1 MDAKK
6 ARQVNFR
13 LDEETFAKLE
23 DMKAKSGVDGSKII
37 RTLIWEGEVNV
48 HYGQREII
56 QRLSSIHDSFNR
68 DMLEIRRDGQKLQK
82 SIDELL
88 IAAKSNNDERI
99 HRAAAKAEC
108 VSEYLA
114 EKSLDKQRDAEKEL
128 KECVDF

>member
-1 MDAKK
+1 MDTKK
-6 ARQVNFR
+6 TKQVNFR

-23 DMKAKSGVDGSKII
+23 DMRAKSGLDGSKII
-37 RTLIWEGEVNV
+37 RKLIWEREVNV

-56 QRLSSIHDSFNR
+56 HRLSSIHDSFNR
-68 DMLEIRRDGQKLQK
+68 DMLEMRRDGQRLQK

-88 IAAKSNNDERI
+88 IAATSNNDERI

-108 VSEYLA
+108 VAEYLA
-114 EKSLDKQRDAEKEL
+114 EKSLDKHRDAEKEL